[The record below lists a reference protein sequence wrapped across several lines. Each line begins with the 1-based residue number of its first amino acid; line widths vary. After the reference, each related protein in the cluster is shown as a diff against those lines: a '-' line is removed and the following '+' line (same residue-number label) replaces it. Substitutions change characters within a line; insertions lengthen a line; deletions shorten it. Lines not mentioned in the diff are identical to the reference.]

1 MTDRRSTRSADRTD
15 AIMRATLEVAQ
26 EIGYAKLSIEAVAAR
41 AGVGKHTV
49 YRRWPSKGMLFHDS
63 VLSLLQPTADLPE
76 TDDVKADFR
85 RRLHATV
92 DMMASEPWGPLFQ
105 ALAGEIQ
112 HDPVV
117 AASLNERFF
126 GPLEVH
132 SAARIER
139 AKAAGQIAPDF
150 DPSLAQAMLAGP
162 VYYRFLITQE
172 PVTYAFV
179 DGLIE
184 ALFAGMEPRA

>member
-1 MTDRRSTRSADRTD
+1 MTAQRTRSADRTD
-15 AIMRATLEVAQ
+15 AIMRATIEVAQ
-26 EIGYAKLSIEAVAAR
+26 EIGYAKLSIEGVAAR
-41 AGVGKHTV
+41 AGVGKHTI

-63 VLSLLQPTADLPE
+63 LLNMLEPEADFPE

-85 RRLHATV
+85 RRLHSTV
-92 DMMASEPWGPLFQ
+92 DLMATEPFGPLFQ

-126 GPLEVH
+126 GPLEAR

-139 AKAAGQIAPDF
+139 AKAAGQIDPDF
-150 DPSLAQAMLAGP
+150 DPALAQAMLTGP
-162 VYYRFLITQE
+162 LYYRFLITKE
-172 PVTYAFV
+172 PVTHEFV
-179 DGLIE
+179 DALLD
-184 ALFAGMEPRA
+184 ALFAGMEPRP

>member
-1 MTDRRSTRSADRTD
+1 MTAQRTRSADRTD

-41 AGVGKHTV
+41 AGVGKHTI

-63 VLSLLQPTADLPE
+63 LLSMLAPAADFPE
-76 TDDVKADFR
+76 TEDVKADFR
-85 RRLHATV
+85 QRLHATV
-92 DMMASEPWGPLFQ
+92 DLMAAEPWGPLFQ
-105 ALAGEIQ
+105 ALAGEVQ

-126 GPLEVH
+126 GPLEARSV
-132 SAARIER
+132 ARIER
-139 AKAAGQIAPDF
+139 AQASGQIAADF

-162 VYYRFLITQE
+162 LYYRFLITKE
-172 PVTYAFV
+172 PVTYEFV

-184 ALFAGMEPRA
+184 ALFAGMAPRA